1 MTRRIWP
8 PFRREG
14 IQSAAMNRREFLS
27 TAAAGALIRP
37 DQPPNIVFILA
48 DDLGYGDVGCFGQQK
63 IKTPNIDKLAASGM
77 RFTHHYSG
85 SPVCAPSRCVL
96 MTGLHSGHSWI
107 RNNRE
112 VKPEGQEPLPT
123 GTVTLPG
130 LLRKRGYAT
139 GAFGKWGLGGPG
151 SSGDPLRQ
159 GFDRFFG
166 YNCQR
171 QAHNYYPTYLW
182 DDDRKRPLDNPD
194 FSAHQ
199 QLPANLDPADPAS
212 YKQYS
217 GVQYSPDL
225 IAEEARRF
233 VRANAARPFFL
244 YLATTVPHLAL
255 QVPEDSLSEYLGRFP
270 ETPYRGERNYLPH
283 RAPRAA
289 YAAMITR
296 MDREVGRLV
305 KLIEDLKLEKR
316 TVFVFASDNGP
327 VYDRLGATD
336 SDFFN
341 SSGGLHGRKGSVYD
355 GGIRVPMIV
364 SWPGR
369 IEAGSR
375 SERVTGFE
383 DWLPTLLELTG
394 AQRPG
399 DTDGISFLPS
409 LLGETQPARSFLYRE
424 FPAYGGQQCLFA
436 AEWKL
441 VRRNLLPPGQPATP
455 TAELYNLVSDPGE
468 NRDVAA
474 SHPEVVARLMETM
487 RQQHRVSPQF
497 PFPALDKG

>member
-1 MTRRIWP
+1 
-8 PFRREG
+8 
-14 IQSAAMNRREFLS
+14 MNRREFLS
-27 TAAAGALIRP
+27 TTAAGLTFLREDP
-37 DQPPNIVFILA
+37 PPNLVFILA
-48 DDLGYGDVGCFGQQK
+48 DDLGYGDIACFGQEK
-63 IKTPNIDKLAASGM
+63 IETPNIDKLAASGM
-77 RFTHHYSG
+77 RFTRHYSG

-96 MTGLHSGHSWI
+96 MTGLHSGHTWV

-112 VKPEGQEPLPT
+112 VQPEGQEPLPA

-130 LLRKRGYAT
+130 LLRKRGYVT

-151 SSGDPLRQ
+151 SSGDPLVQ

-171 QAHNYYPTYLW
+171 HAHNYYPTYLW

-194 FSAHQ
+194 FSPHQ

-217 GVQYSPDL
+217 GPQYSPDI
-225 IAEEARRF
+225 IAAEARQF
-233 VRANAARPFFL
+233 VKANAGRPFFL

-270 ETPYRGERNYLPH
+270 ETPYRGENRYLPH

-296 MDREVGRLV
+296 MDREVGRLM
-305 KLIEDLKLEKR
+305 KLIEDLGLGKR
-316 TVFVFASDNGP
+316 TVFVFTSDNGP

-341 SSGGLHGRKGSVYD
+341 SSGGLHGRKGSVYE

-369 IEAGSR
+369 IAAQSR

-383 DWLPTLLELTG
+383 DWLVTLLELTG
-394 AQRPG
+394 TPKP
-399 DTDGISFLPS
+399 DLTDGIGFVPTLFGRS
-409 LLGETQPARSFLYRE
+409 QPARPFLYRE
-424 FPAYGGQQCLFA
+424 FPAYGGQQSVLA
-436 AEWKL
+436 GEWKL
-441 VRRNLLPPGQPATP
+441 VRRNLLPTPRQPGNP
-455 TAELYNLVSDPGE
+455 TAELYHLASDPQE
-468 NRDVAA
+468 SRDVTAR
-474 SHPEVVARLMETM
+474 HPEIVARLTEIM
-487 RQQHRVSPQF
+487 RAQHVASPRF
-497 PFPALDKG
+497 PFPALDNA